1 MTTLSDRPNPDSDS
15 SKASYEVSASRKAF
29 GSIMTGLVS
38 ACALL
43 AALPLLSI
51 MWTVISKGFSRLNAE
66 TITQLPPP
74 PLVPGGGISNAI
86 IGTLIVLA
94 IGALLS
100 VPFGIMAAIYVSE
113 FARGTKLADGVRF
126 GINVLS
132 GVPSIIAGLF
142 AYGVVVLLTGSFS
155 ALAGGV
161 ALAVLMVPIVERT
174 VEEGLKSI
182 PNEIRQGAIGVGA
195 TNFQTI
201 SQIVLPAALP
211 FVATGIT
218 LALARAAGETAPLLF
233 TALFNQYYTKNIMQ
247 PTATLSVLIYNFA
260 ISPYKNQQELA
271 WAASLIV
278 VAMILV
284 VSVIARRLA
293 RRQVF

>member
-1 MTTLSDRPNPDSDS
+1 MTATSDRSNSNPVRSDL
-15 SKASYEVSASRKAF
+15 SYTVSPTRKRF
-29 GSIMTGLVS
+29 GAVMTGLVTT
-38 ACALL
+38 CALL

-51 MWTVISKGFSRLNAE
+51 LFTVITRGFGRLDIE
-66 TITQLPPP
+66 TLTQLPPP
-74 PLVPGGGISNAI
+74 PLVPGGGLRNAI
-86 IGTLIVLA
+86 TGTFTVLLIGSF
-94 IGALLS
+94 LS
-100 VPFGIMAAIYVSE
+100 VPFGIMAAIFVSE
-113 FARGTKLADGVRF
+113 FARGSKFADAVRF

-142 AYGVVVLLTGSFS
+142 AYGVVVLVTGSFS

-182 PNEIRQGAIGVGA
+182 PQDIRQGAIGIGA
-195 TNFQTI
+195 TDFQTI

-211 FVATGIT
+211 FIATGVT

-233 TALFNQYYTKNIMQ
+233 TALFNQYDARGIMQ

-271 WAASLIV
+271 WVASLLIV
-278 VAMILV
+278 GLILTI
-284 VSVIARRLA
+284 SIIARRLA